1 MGRSVFW
8 ATGSISCISA
18 GKNVG
23 NSELEVRRGIGVFNV
38 LGRARR
44 KARTRKSHLCI
55 MPVSMG
61 ALDQDRQNGRGDIRT
76 VMAIVF

>member
-1 MGRSVFW
+1 M
-8 ATGSISCISA
+8 
-18 GKNVG
+18 
-23 NSELEVRRGIGVFNV
+23 

-44 KARTRKSHLCI
+44 KARTRKNHLCI

-61 ALDQDRQNGRGDIRT
+61 ALDQDRQNGRRDIRS